1 MELEEKQKTFLK
13 NRRRLT
19 HFWPL
24 VGSLLLL
31 GISAL
36 LVWLFLKNP
45 LLINPYKVI
54 DSLDSGTIEYSTL
67 ILMATFLP
75 LMFLM
80 CFLLLTAMVIFT
92 FSFIA
97 NEKKYLKII
106 DFLMQHQSNESS
118 D

>member
-19 HFWPL
+19 RFWPL

-31 GISAL
+31 GIFAL

-45 LLINPYKVI
+45 LLINPYKI
-54 DSLDSGTIEYSTL
+54 INKLDSGTIEYSTL
-67 ILMATFLP
+67 VFMAAFLP
-75 LMFLM
+75 MMFLM
-80 CFLLLTAMVIFT
+80 CFLLLVTMVIFT

-106 DFLMQHQSNESS
+106 DLLMQHRTNESS